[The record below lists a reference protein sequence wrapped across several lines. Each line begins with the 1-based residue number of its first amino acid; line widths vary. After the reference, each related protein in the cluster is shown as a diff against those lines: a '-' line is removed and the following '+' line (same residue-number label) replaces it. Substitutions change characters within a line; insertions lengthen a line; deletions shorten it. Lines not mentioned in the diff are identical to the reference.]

1 MKLLVTGAGGMLGQ
15 AVVPCLESRG
25 HSVAAMPK
33 EQMDVTNYAQVLDAV
48 GEAKPDLVIH
58 LAAFTKVDQAENEP
72 HLAYHI
78 NGYGTENL
86 AVVCASLNLPMMYIS
101 SDYVF
106 DGEQKTPYTTWD
118 ATRPLSIYGKSKLA
132 GERAVMRHLRRFYI
146 ARTSWL
152 YGPNGKNFVDTIITA
167 AEQGKP
173 LRVVSDQHGTPTC
186 TLSLSETIAD
196 LIATGR
202 FGVYHASDDGV
213 TNWFDFARA
222 IVKNSGLKTDVSP
235 IETKD
240 MPRPATRPKYS
251 VMDKTTLVST
261 IGRELPPWEESLNT
275 YLQLRQAT
283 QQEQAPVSR

>member
-1 MKLLVTGAGGMLGQ
+1 MRLLVTGAGGMLGQ

-25 HSVAAMPK
+25 HDVAAMPK
-33 EQMDVTNYAQVLDAV
+33 EQLDVTNYTQVHDAV
-48 GEAKPDLVIH
+48 SAHKPDLVIH
-58 LAAFTKVDQAENEP
+58 CAAFTKVDQAEKEP
-72 HLAYHI
+72 DLAYHI

-86 AVVCASLNLPMMYIS
+86 AVVCASLNIPMLYIS

-132 GERAVMRHLRRFYI
+132 GEKAVMRHLRRFYI
-146 ARTSWL
+146 LRTSWL
-152 YGPNGKNFVDTIITA
+152 YGPHGKNFVDTILTN
-167 AEQGKP
+167 AEQGRP

-202 FGVYHASDDGV
+202 YGVYHASDDGV
-213 TNWFDFARA
+213 TNWFEFARA
-222 IVKNSGLKTDVSP
+222 IVSNSGLKTEVHP

-261 IGRELPPWEESLNT
+261 IGRELPPWEESLNA
-275 YLQLRQAT
+275 YLQLRRAA
-283 QQEQAPVSR
+283 QQEQQPVRR